1 MKKTVIVLA
10 TLTAMLST
18 VSCLKENGSETVKYT
33 PMTFCAESKGMNTE
47 SSKAEMAYR
56 YDLLW
61 QENDEI
67 LVKNASERAVF
78 KLVSEPGTTKGTF
91 HCENSPFKAGDEVE
105 AYYPQSID
113 NGTGL
118 YWPDTLVNNQTVP
131 MYCKKT
137 LSANENETFNFTSL
151 GAVIQLVFNTTQDDI
166 TLRFIDIRDTSKTM
180 SGHFYVDTV
189 GKAVITDT
197 DKIGV
202 TLDLGESGVA
212 LGRGANFF
220 NIPVPAG
227 DYRDLI
233 LIFTTTDNRQ
243 CVFKNGKLNVGHNT
257 VGRLSLTG
265 RYFKPITLP
274 GVFSIGENKKIRFS
288 KGNLYARYHSRRN
301 AWIWDFYHEQYSS
314 NSLNAKCKNEQ
325 RYPSENDDETDLF
338 CWGYGEWSTDPVDVT
353 YITNDQFRDWA
364 EALPKSKGSW
374 RTLTTDE
381 WCYMLA
387 YDKKDSIFIKES
399 PRYDLS
405 KKFCTVCGIE
415 NCVVIAPDDWDK
427 DANPLQNEYST
438 TSSPMTW
445 KQAEDAGLVCLPSAG
460 YRTYKDKRIC
470 AIGTEVYCWSIT
482 PDPKQQSD
490 FYNSFCLSRT
500 YLYGGSFMP
509 QSSSDRRMGRSV
521 RLVTDVE

>member
-1 MKKTVIVLA
+1 MKKTAIALAILTA
-10 TLTAMLST
+10 TLSV
-18 VSCLKENGSETVKYT
+18 VSCLKEKVPKPGKYA
-33 PMTFCAESKGMNTE
+33 PMTFCAESEEMNTTHT
-47 SSKAEMAYR
+47 KAEMAYR

-61 QENDEI
+61 QKNDEI
-67 LVKNASERAVF
+67 LVKNASERAIF

-118 YWPDTLVNNQTVP
+118 YWPDTLANNQTVP

-151 GAVIQLVFNTTQDDI
+151 GAVIQIVFNTTQDDI
-166 TLRFIDIRDTSKTM
+166 TLRFIDIKDGSKTM
-180 SGHFYVDTV
+180 SGHFEVED
-189 GKAVITDT
+189 GKAVITDE

-202 TLDLGESGVA
+202 TLDLGKSGVA

-227 DYRDLI
+227 DYQALT

-243 CVFKNGKLNVGHNT
+243 CIFKNGKLNIEHNT

-265 RYFKPITLP
+265 RNFKPLALP
-274 GVFSIGENKKIRFS
+274 GVFSIGENKKVRFS
-288 KGNLYARYHSRRN
+288 KGNLYTRYHSRRN
-301 AWIWDFYHEQYSS
+301 AWIWDFYHEQYST
-314 NSLNAKCKNEQ
+314 NSLNAKCDEGEW
-325 RYPSENDDETDLF
+325 RYPEKDDDEIDMF
-338 CWGYGEWSTDPVDVT
+338 CWGYGDWSTNPVDVT
-353 YITNDQFRDWA
+353 YITDDQFRDWA
-364 EALPKSKGSW
+364 EALPESKGTW
-374 RTLTTDE
+374 RTLTSDE

-387 YDKKDSIFIKES
+387 YNKKDSTFIEES
-399 PRYDLS
+399 PRYNLS
-405 KKFCTVCGIE
+405 KNFCTVCGIE

-460 YRTYKDKRIC
+460 YRTYTDKRIC
-470 AIGTEVYCWSIT
+470 AVRSEVYYWSVT
-482 PDPKQQSD
+482 PDPKEQSD
-490 FYNSFCLSRT
+490 HYNSFCLSRSF
-500 YLYGGSFMP
+500 LYGGSFMP
-509 QSSSDRRMGRSV
+509 QTSSDRRMGRSV
-521 RLVTDVE
+521 RLVTDIE

>member
-10 TLTAMLST
+10 TLTVMLSA
-18 VSCLKENGSETVKYT
+18 VSCLKENGPETVKYT
-33 PMTFCAESKGMNTE
+33 PMTFCAESERMNTT

-67 LVKNASERAVF
+67 LVKNASESAIF
-78 KLVSEPGTTKGTF
+78 ELVSEPGTTKGTF

-113 NGTGL
+113 TGTGL
-118 YWPDTLVNNQTVP
+118 YWPDTLANNQTVP

-137 LSANENETFNFTSL
+137 LSSKENETFSFGSL
-151 GAVIQLVFNTTQDDI
+151 GSMLQIVFNTTEDDI
-166 TLRFIDIRDTSKTM
+166 TLRFIDIKDGSKTM
-180 SGHFYVDTV
+180 SGYFEVED

-197 DKIGV
+197 DKIGITV
-202 TLDLGESGVA
+202 DLGESGVA

-243 CVFKNGKLNVGHNT
+243 CIFKNGKLNIEHNT

-265 RYFKPITLP
+265 RNFKPLALP
-274 GVFSIGENKKIRFS
+274 GVFSIGENKKVRFS
-288 KGNLYARYHSRRN
+288 KGNLHTKYHSRRK

-314 NSLNAKCKNEQ
+314 NSLNAKCEFEQ
-325 RYPSENDDETDLF
+325 RYPEENDDEIDLF
-338 CWGYGEWSTDPVDVT
+338 CWGYGDWSTDPMDST
-353 YITNDQFRDWA
+353 YITYDQFRDWS
-364 EALPKSKGSW
+364 EALPESKGSW
-374 RTLTTDE
+374 RTLTSDE
-381 WCYMLA
+381 WCYLCA
-387 YDKKDSIFIKES
+387 WDTVDSCFVQGL
-399 PRYDLS
+399 PRSGLVRT
-405 KKFCTVCGIE
+405 FCTVCGIE

-427 DANPLQNEYST
+427 DANPLQKEYST

-445 KQAEDAGLVCLPSAG
+445 KQAEDAGLVCLPAAG

-470 AIGTEVYCWSIT
+470 AVGAEVYCWSIT

-490 FYNSFCLSRT
+490 HNNSFCLGRT
-500 YLYGGSFMP
+500 FLFGGSFMA
-509 QSSSDRRMGRSV
+509 QTSSDRRMGRSV
-521 RLVTDVE
+521 RLVTDIE

>member
-1 MKKTVIVLA
+1 MKKVVIVLA
-10 TLTAMLST
+10 VLTAMLTT
-18 VSCLKENGSETVKYT
+18 VSCLKENGSETVKYA
-33 PMTFCAESKGMNTE
+33 PMTFCAESEEMNTTP
-47 SSKAEMAYR
+47 SKAEMAYR

-67 LVKNASERAVF
+67 LVKNASESAVF

-118 YWPDTLVNNQTVP
+118 YWPDTLANNQTVP

-180 SGHFYVDTV
+180 SGYFYVDTV

-197 DKIGV
+197 DKIGITV
-202 TLDLGESGVA
+202 DLGKSGVA

-227 DYRDLI
+227 DYQALTI
-233 LIFTTTDNRQ
+233 IFTTTDNRQ
-243 CVFKNGKLNVGHNT
+243 CIFKNGKLNIVHNT

-265 RYFKPITLP
+265 RNFKPLALP
-274 GVFSIGENKKIRFS
+274 GVFSIGENKKVRFS
-288 KGNLYARYHSRRN
+288 KGNLYTRYHSRRN

-314 NSLNAKCKNEQ
+314 NSLNAKCEFEQ
-325 RYPSENDDETDLF
+325 RYPEKDDDEIDLF
-338 CWGYGEWSTDPVDVT
+338 CWGYGDWSTDPVDST
-353 YITNDQFRDWA
+353 YITHDQFRDWG
-364 EALPKSKGSW
+364 EAIPESKGSW
-374 RTLTTDE
+374 RTLTSDE
-381 WCYMLA
+381 WCYLCA
-387 YDKKDSIFIKES
+387 WDKVDSAFVQGS
-399 PRYDLS
+399 PRSGLVKTS
-405 KKFCTVCGIE
+405 CNVCGNK
-415 NCVVIAPDDWDK
+415 NCIVIAPDDFK
-427 DANPLQNEYST
+427 GKGEIQSSYDAASW
-438 TSSPMTW
+438 SA
-445 KQAEDAGLVCLPSAG
+445 AEAAGFVCLPAAG

-470 AIGTEVYCWSIT
+470 AVGTEVYCWSVT
-482 PDPKQQSD
+482 PDPKHQSD
-490 FYNSFCLSRT
+490 FYNSFCLGRT
-500 YLYGGSFMP
+500 FLFGGSFMA

-521 RLVTDVE
+521 RLVTDIE